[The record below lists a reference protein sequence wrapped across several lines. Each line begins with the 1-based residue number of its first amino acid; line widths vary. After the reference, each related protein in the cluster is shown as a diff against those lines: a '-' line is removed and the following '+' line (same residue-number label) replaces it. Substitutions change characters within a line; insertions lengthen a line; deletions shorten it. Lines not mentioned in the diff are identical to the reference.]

1 MAMTGWVTFYLE
13 AMGFSNT
20 ATAIMILVTGIGFA
34 GGSLIGGALGDWAE
48 GGALFHARV
57 HGVGRDS
64 MK

>member
-1 MAMTGWVTFYLE
+1 MTGWVTFYLE